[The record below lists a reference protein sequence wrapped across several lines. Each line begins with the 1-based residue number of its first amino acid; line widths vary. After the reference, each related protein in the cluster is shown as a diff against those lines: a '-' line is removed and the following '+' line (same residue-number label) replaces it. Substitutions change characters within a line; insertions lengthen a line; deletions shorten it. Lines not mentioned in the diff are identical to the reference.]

1 MVLRSSSRRGRVVF
15 MATVALLTAAP
26 QRPVPRP
33 TFTPTKGAITPR
45 TSMAFS
51 KWRLATKSLI
61 ASLCTLITRLSGQG
75 RSSR

>member
-1 MVLRSSSRRGRVVF
+1 
-15 MATVALLTAAP
+15 
-26 QRPVPRP
+26 
-33 TFTPTKGAITPR
+33 
-45 TSMAFS
+45 MAFS